1 MRSSL
6 RNENSN
12 RRSSMKKTLQP
23 SVYNTTLVVSSARPN
38 DRYEYLFASND
49 YHEQITSLKQLR
61 KIGTWQAYMGLFCN
75 GVAVGYGSL
84 GRVNWSRSHMHTES
98 MRLHKNFRR
107 KGHGIAL
114 YMAVIDCARKLGVK
128 RLYASTALNKFST
141 RMWLV
146 KLKRYGFDVK
156 TVSKSHCVHACK
168 HCTKTARYYINL

>member
-61 KIGTWQAYMGLFCN
+61 KIRTWNAYMGLFCN
-75 GVAVGYGSL
+75 GVAVGHGRL
-84 GRVNWSRSHMHTES
+84 GTENWRKKHLHTTNMELGIKW
-98 MRLHKNFRR
+98 RN

-114 YMAVIDCARKLGVK
+114 YTAIIQLAKSLGVK
-128 RLYASTALNKFST
+128 RLYSDRSLNKFST
-141 RMWLV
+141 RMWKE
-146 KLKRYGFDVK
+146 KLKRYGYDVK
-156 TVSKSHCVHACK
+156 ISGGECSRPCAHCRK
-168 HCTKTARYYINL
+168 RARYYIDL